1 MSFKTE
7 VDAEAEK
14 LIKQGVSPM
23 DALKQAIQNVSE
35 RMNAEMEQSEGEN
48 GILQKP
54 KKDSP

>member
-23 DALKQAIQNVSE
+23 DALKQAVQIVSE
-35 RMNAEMEQSEGEN
+35 RLSAEMEQAEEEN
-48 GILQKP
+48 GILRKP
-54 KKDSP
+54 K

>member
-23 DALKQAIQNVSE
+23 EALKQAVQIVSE
-35 RMNAEMEQSEGEN
+35 RLSAEMEQSDGES
-48 GILQKP
+48 GMIERP
-54 KKDSP
+54 K

>member
-23 DALKQAIQNVSE
+23 DALKQAVQIVSE
-35 RMNAEMEQSEGEN
+35 RLSVEMEQAEDESGTF
-48 GILQKP
+48 QRP
-54 KKDSP
+54 K

>member
-23 DALKQAIQNVSE
+23 EALKQAVQIVSE
-35 RMNAEMEQSEGEN
+35 RLSAEMEKSEEEN
-48 GILQKP
+48 SFLQRP
-54 KKDSP
+54 K